1 MASCARAV
9 QQPDGTL
16 LLALDPTATDLS
28 TCPYVVQDG
37 AANAWQELGN
47 LSIENAHVIGLSVGL
62 VWATAFIFR
71 LLARAI
77 FDPLQNESSES

>member
-1 MASCARAV
+1 MAVCARAV

-37 AANAWQELGN
+37 AMNAWHELGN
-47 LSIENAHVIGLSVGL
+47 LSIANAETIGLGIGV
-62 VWATAFIFR
+62 VWGVAFTFR
-71 LLARAI
+71 VLIRTLS
-77 FDPLQNESSES
+77 LNQHESPEP

>member
-1 MASCARAV
+1 MAACARAV

-37 AANAWQELGN
+37 ASTAWQELGN
-47 LSIENAHVIGLSVGL
+47 LSIENAHVVGMSLGLL
-62 VWATAFIFR
+62 WAGAFTFR

-77 FDPLQNESSES
+77 DPFHNESNES